1 VAAAARGYK
10 LSDGSGYLPDPILAN
25 NAKYYISKAVY
36 DLIRLAEDITGG
48 ILACC
53 PSEKELMNPEIAPYL
68 ARFLKGVDNQSA
80 EDRIRIVRLIENI
93 SWGLCSI
100 LHSATHGGG
109 SGQACKLMLYEFS
122 QYAPYRQEA
131 LRSAKQ
137 LSGINA

>member
-1 VAAAARGYK
+1 VAAASRGYE
-10 LSDGSGYLPDPILAN
+10 LPGGSGYIPDPILAN

-53 PSEKELMNPEIAPYL
+53 PGERELRNPEIAGYL
-68 ARFLKGVDNQSA
+68 ARYLKGVDNQPA
-80 EDRIRIVRLIENI
+80 ENRMRIVRLIENI

-122 QYAPYRQEA
+122 QYASYRQEA
-131 LRSAKQ
+131 LRSAKR
-137 LSGINA
+137 LCGIHS